1 MNCIWQDIP
10 DSADERGWRRVV
22 CVRCHRALVPT
33 PHPHERI
40 HAACK
45 ALPFAHEWGHWL
57 TILLG
62 VFGIS
67 KAGVEWLRHRLGLL
81 GGCGCDKRAEKLNSW
96 GAWLFR
102 SRKDSP

>member
-62 VFGIS
+62 
-67 KAGVEWLRHRLGLL
+67 
-81 GGCGCDKRAEKLNSW
+81 GCGCDKRAEKLNSW